1 MQPLSLAGFWK
12 LLSQVEERGGWWV
25 AEIGGRRAH
34 TAKTEREK
42 VPHPRFKQS
51 CPNLAWVCLQVEL
64 SVGFASV
71 TPVQLSRKDPPETVG
86 MLSKEGGFTGL
97 NSAHFEMLVA
107 TWGPF
112 LPAHSLGTKIFWS
125 FGSFAGALGKSFLLD
140 SWFICRCTC
149 SVVRHSYKQATA
161 GGQRLKVSFLLKT
174 QN

>member
-1 MQPLSLAGFWK
+1 MFDLQPLSLAGFWK

-112 LPAHSLGTKIFWS
+112 LPAHSLGTKIGS
-125 FGSFAGALGKSFLLD
+125 GLLAHLLALLARASCLTHGSFADAPAQL
-140 SWFICRCTC
+140 
-149 SVVRHSYKQATA
+149 SVTATNR
-161 GGQRLKVSFLLKT
+161 QLQEVKD
-174 QN
+174 

>member
-1 MQPLSLAGFWK
+1 MFDLQPLFLAGFWK

-42 VPHPRFKQS
+42 VSHPRFKQS

-112 LPAHSLGTKIFWS
+112 LPAHSLGTKIGSGLLVFWLICWRS
-125 FGSFAGALGKSFLLD
+125 WQELL
-140 SWFICRCTC
+140 
-149 SVVRHSYKQATA
+149 A
-161 GGQRLKVSFLLKT
+161 
-174 QN
+174 